1 LEELTFLKHFPNF
14 ADHLQDSEDRW
25 ISMFDHPLAET
36 VVPEPWMN
44 GDDVSVT
51 NQTARLLKK
60 LIVIKILRP
69 DRLLAAVNQFLAQA
83 LGSEI
88 TSIN

>member
-1 LEELTFLKHFPNF
+1 
-14 ADHLQDSEDRW
+14 
-25 ISMFDHPLAET
+25 MFDHPLAET

-69 DRLLAAVNQFLAQA
+69 DRLLSAVN
-83 LGSEI
+83 
-88 TSIN
+88 